1 MNSMV
6 FRKHCKRLTVFCRK
20 WRQSDCNP
28 FRKDTQANLEQFLSN
43 FGAIQFKPF
52 EQIEKLIT
60 KINFSHPL
68 FKAVFENR
76 ITNFQYPKT
85 NGSFTITN
93 TNPAALY
100 NDDQSTLTALQK
112 HFLPSMYFQHLLARQ
127 IQTFNSL
134 RLSFPLSIKW
144 Q

>member
-1 MNSMV
+1 MYSASTND
-6 FRKHCKRLTVFCRK
+6 FTVFCRK

-28 FRKDTQANLEQFLSN
+28 FRKDTAANLEQFLSN
-43 FGAIQFKPF
+43 FEPSSLNLL
-52 EQIEKLIT
+52 IEKLIT

-93 TNPAALY
+93 TTAALY
-100 NDDQSTLTALQK
+100 NDDQST
-112 HFLPSMYFQHLLARQ
+112 F
-127 IQTFNSL
+127 
-134 RLSFPLSIKW
+134 
-144 Q
+144 

>member
-1 MNSMV
+1 MV
-6 FRKHCKRLTVFCRK
+6 FRIANDFTVFCRK

-28 FRKDTQANLEQFLSN
+28 FRKDTAANLEQFLSN
-43 FGAIQFKPF
+43 FGAIQFF
-52 EQIEKLIT
+52 EPIEKLIT

-93 TNPAALY
+93 TKSAALY
-100 NDDQSTLTALQK
+100 NDDQST
-112 HFLPSMYFQHLLARQ
+112 F
-127 IQTFNSL
+127 
-134 RLSFPLSIKW
+134 
-144 Q
+144 